1 MEKYISRSLL
11 KLVTNNMTKLIFAT
25 HNKNKLKEVRSLIPS
40 TIQLLSL
47 DDINLSEEIEET
59 ANTIEGNALLKA
71 QTVYKQTG
79 INCFADD
86 SGLLV
91 DALNGAPGV
100 YSARYAGEHKNDSDN
115 LEKLLKELS
124 SIENRSAHFKTVMAL
139 IINGKEYL
147 FEGIIN
153 GTITNT
159 KSGANG
165 FGYDPILLPNGYT
178 ETYAEMSSDIKNV
191 ISHRAQAM
199 KQLIEFVNSI

>member
-1 MEKYISRSLL
+1 M
-11 KLVTNNMTKLIFAT
+11 KLIFAT
-25 HNKNKLKEVRSLIPS
+25 HNHNKLKEVRSLIPS

-47 DDINLSEEIEET
+47 DDINLTEEIEET
-59 ANTIEGNALLKA
+59 ALTIEGNALLKA

-124 SIENRSAHFKTVMAL
+124 DKENRNAHFKTVMAL
-139 IINGKEYL
+139 IIDGKEYL
-147 FEGIIN
+147 FEGIIH
-153 GTITNT
+153 GAITT
-159 KSGANG
+159 QKSGSNG
-165 FGYDPILLPNGYT
+165 FGYDPIFLPGDYT
-178 ETYAEMSSDIKNV
+178 ETFAEMSSEIKNV
-191 ISHRAQAM
+191 ISHRAKAM
-199 KQLIEFVNSI
+199 KKLVGFVNSL